1 MSLPSYLPES
11 QRNLDKVAFS
21 KEQDEQEMIELL
33 NYYRH
38 KVGKY
43 LILSLIFSFDFLNI
57 DNQERERV
65 EWLAETEQMKFNVDS
80 MHMTEDEIF

>member
-11 QRNLDKVAFS
+11 QKNLDKVQFS

-43 LILSLIFSFDFLNI
+43 LFINKSLIIL
-57 DNQERERV
+57 
-65 EWLAETEQMKFNVDS
+65 
-80 MHMTEDEIF
+80 

>member
-11 QRNLDKVAFS
+11 QKNLDKIEFS

-43 LILSLIFSFDFLNI
+43 YLYYFSLFQI
-57 DNQERERV
+57 DN
-65 EWLAETEQMKFNVDS
+65 
-80 MHMTEDEIF
+80 